1 MIARNIISIDDLTKD
16 EILEILDNAKKL
28 DLMED
33 EKKSE
38 YLKNKIVSTMF
49 FEASTRTKLSFES
62 AAQKLGAQILPFDSI
77 ASSLSKGESFLDT
90 VRMLESYADI
100 LVIRHPNDGAARL
113 ATEVSNKPVLNAGDG
128 ANQHP
133 SQTLLDLY
141 TIKEEKATLENL
153 TIAFVGD
160 LKYGRTVHSLTKAII
175 HFNPKKIYFVSPE
188 LLKLPNDLLD
198 ELDSNNINYDILD
211 DYRECL
217 HEVDV
222 FYMTRIQKERF
233 PDIEDYEKLRGI
245 YVINKENIEGKTKE
259 DMIIMHPL
267 PRVDEIS
274 TDLDNTKHALYFKQ
288 AKNGIPVRQA
298 MMLRVLNM
306 EVK

>member
-113 ATEVSNKPVLNAGDG
+113 ATEVSVCKQVFLRRNLEQTVSTRH
-128 ANQHP
+128 QHTP
-133 SQTLLDLY
+133 
-141 TIKEEKATLENL
+141 INMRKC
-153 TIAFVGD
+153 
-160 LKYGRTVHSLTKAII
+160 SL
-175 HFNPKKIYFVSPE
+175 
-188 LLKLPNDLLD
+188 
-198 ELDSNNINYDILD
+198 
-211 DYRECL
+211 
-217 HEVDV
+217 
-222 FYMTRIQKERF
+222 
-233 PDIEDYEKLRGI
+233 
-245 YVINKENIEGKTKE
+245 
-259 DMIIMHPL
+259 PL
-267 PRVDEIS
+267 
-274 TDLDNTKHALYFKQ
+274 
-288 AKNGIPVRQA
+288 
-298 MMLRVLNM
+298 
-306 EVK
+306 

>member
-77 ASSLSKGESFLDT
+77 ALSLSKGESFLDT

-188 LLKLPNDLLD
+188 LLKLPKDLLE

>member
-1 MIARNIISIDDLTKD
+1 MKRFRRRKNSKISKFYLWVVTLIFFFTSILFNLYNKTASNNLIDVAF
-16 EILEILDNAKKL
+16 IKL
-28 DLMED
+28 NEFMD
-33 EKKSE
+33 
-38 YLKNKIVSTMF
+38 
-49 FEASTRTKLSFES
+49 
-62 AAQKLGAQILPFDSI
+62 
-77 ASSLSKGESFLDT
+77 SFL
-90 VRMLESYADI
+90 
-100 LVIRHPNDGAARL
+100 
-113 ATEVSNKPVLNAGDG
+113 
-128 ANQHP
+128 
-133 SQTLLDLY
+133 
-141 TIKEEKATLENL
+141 
-153 TIAFVGD
+153 
-160 LKYGRTVHSLTKAII
+160 
-175 HFNPKKIYFVSPE
+175 
-188 LLKLPNDLLD
+188 
-198 ELDSNNINYDILD
+198 SNNINYDILD

>member
-141 TIKEEKATLENL
+141 TIKEEKAT
-153 TIAFVGD
+153 
-160 LKYGRTVHSLTKAII
+160 
-175 HFNPKKIYFVSPE
+175 
-188 LLKLPNDLLD
+188 
-198 ELDSNNINYDILD
+198 
-211 DYRECL
+211 
-217 HEVDV
+217 
-222 FYMTRIQKERF
+222 
-233 PDIEDYEKLRGI
+233 
-245 YVINKENIEGKTKE
+245 
-259 DMIIMHPL
+259 
-267 PRVDEIS
+267 
-274 TDLDNTKHALYFKQ
+274 
-288 AKNGIPVRQA
+288 
-298 MMLRVLNM
+298 
-306 EVK
+306 